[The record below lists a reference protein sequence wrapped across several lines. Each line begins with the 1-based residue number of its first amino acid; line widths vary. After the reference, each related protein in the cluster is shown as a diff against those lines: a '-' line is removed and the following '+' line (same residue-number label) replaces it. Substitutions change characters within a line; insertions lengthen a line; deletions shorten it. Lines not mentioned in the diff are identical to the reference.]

1 MKKIFRKILAKIR
14 LSILFNLKCK
24 MTIIENNYEWYN
36 DSYEHLME
44 CILDGYLSEE
54 VQKECEDTAKD
65 YRKELDKLEKK
76 MRRLAAK
83 IAKAQVKYDKVKDA
97 LGNDS
102 ENIPSCNVEISDDEP
117 MRHFKD

>member
-1 MKKIFRKILAKIR
+1 MKKIFRKMLAKIR
-14 LSILFNLKCK
+14 LSRLFNLKCK

-54 VQKECEDTAKD
+54 VQKECEDTAKV
-65 YRKELDKLEKK
+65 YLKELDRLERK

-83 IAKAQVKYDKVKDA
+83 IAKARTKYDKVKD
-97 LGNDS
+97 DS
-102 ENIPSCNVEISDDEP
+102 SEPYGVSVDLADDSYEP
-117 MRHFKD
+117 MRHFPE